1 MTGRVKTAI
10 RAVLRQF
17 GLDIRRYP
25 PADEIASRRVGIL
38 GENKI
43 TLVIDVGANTGQY
56 ARKLR
61 SAGYAG
67 RIVSFEPLSEAF
79 TELSW
84 HAARDN
90 AWECR
95 QLALGEVDGETKINI
110 SGNSLSSSILPMC
123 SLHLATAPDSAYVG
137 TEVITMVRLDT
148 VSSELIRNNDFVCLK
163 LDVQGYEMKVLSGA
177 TSTLPRT
184 RVLEI
189 ELSLAAL
196 YEGQPSFCQMIDYLD
211 SAGFDLVSLET
222 AFEDPESGRILQL
235 DGIFVRRSR
244 PSGTTRAYANGG
256 TRTPLTVDLD
266 LSSES
271 KEAYEFGD

>member
-1 MTGRVKTAI
+1 MTGRAKTAI
-10 RAVLRQF
+10 RAVLQQF
-17 GLDIRRYP
+17 GVDIRRYP
-25 PADEIASRRVGIL
+25 PADDITFSRVGIL
-38 GENKI
+38 SENNI

-61 SAGYAG
+61 SAGYTG

-84 HAARDN
+84 HAAPDN

-95 QLALGEVDGETKINI
+95 QLALGEVDREAKINVA
-110 SGNSLSSSILPMC
+110 GNSLSSSILPMC
-123 SLHLATAPDSAYVG
+123 NLHLATAPDSAYVG
-137 TEVITMVRLDT
+137 TENITMVRLDT
-148 VSSELIRNNDFVCLK
+148 VRSELIRNNDVVCLK

-211 SAGFDLVSLET
+211 GAGFDLVSLET
-222 AFEDPESGRILQL
+222 VFKDPQSGRILQL
-235 DGIFVRRSR
+235 DGIFVRRFH
-244 PSGTTRAYANGG
+244 PSGTARACAKGG
-256 TRTPLTVDLD
+256 TRPPLTVDSD
-266 LSSES
+266 LSAES

>member
-1 MTGRVKTAI
+1 MTSRVKAAI
-10 RAVLRQF
+10 QAVLHQF
-17 GLDIRRYP
+17 GLDIRRHP
-25 PADEIASRRVGIL
+25 PADDIALRRVRIL

-61 SAGYAG
+61 SAGYTG
-67 RIVSFEPLSEAF
+67 RIVSFEPSSDPF

-84 HAARDN
+84 HVAPDN

-95 QLALGEVDGETKINI
+95 QLALGEVDGEAKINVA
-110 SGNSLSSSILPMC
+110 GNSLSSSILPMC
-123 SLHLATAPDSAYVG
+123 NLHLATAPDSAYVG
-137 TEVITMVRLDT
+137 TEMITMVRLDT
-148 VSSELIRNNDFVCLK
+148 VRSELIRNNDVICLK

-177 TSTLPRT
+177 TGTLPRT

-211 SAGFDLVSLET
+211 GAGFDLVSLET
-222 AFEDPESGRILQL
+222 AFKDPQSGRILQL
-235 DGIFVRRSR
+235 DGIFVRRFH
-244 PSGTTRAYANGG
+244 PSGTPRAYANGG
-256 TRTPLTVDLD
+256 TRSPVTEDLAF
-266 LSSES
+266 SSES
-271 KEAYEFGD
+271 KEAYGFGD